1 MDRVH
6 KSYLAVLVTFF
17 AMSAFFST
25 ADTGRAQPS
34 DCEITI
40 TVDAPGAGDA
50 PFRFE
55 GFDTGGPFEYTLFA
69 GVTETGFATFGP
81 GYVVEF
87 PPTGW
92 HFDRIE
98 CEPGG
103 GIEIISLS
111 TGWFQDCFDP
121 GSPTVCTV
129 YNVTSASIPTL
140 SEWGMMAAAAG
151 FLILGASYAIRKRKA
166 EA

>member
-1 MDRVH
+1 MDRMLN
-6 KSYLAVLVTFF
+6 SYLAVLVTFF
-17 AMSAFFST
+17 AMAAFFST

-40 TVDAPGAGDA
+40 TVDAPGAGGA

-87 PPTGW
+87 PPAGW

-111 TGWFQDCFDP
+111 SGWFQDCFDP
-121 GSPTVCTV
+121 VSPTVCTV
-129 YNVTSASIPTL
+129 YNVTSANIPTL

-151 FLILGASYAIRKRKA
+151 FALIGMFYAVRRRKA
-166 EA
+166 SA